1 MAGVIA
7 DAAIGPFP
15 QCDPGGTLDRAIFK
29 IDSLFSGD
37 GSGAS
42 HPYREMWKKIDSF
55 YEHNNWNELSN
66 NSLENVFTDIAGS
79 GYKKLPGD
87 TTSPLNVSPALVREA
102 AERWN
107 TYGWVNY
114 EEKKKDKVSTATKAA
129 RYLIIGSTV
138 VGGSFLGPLAFF
150 FEGL

>member
-1 MAGVIA
+1 MIVLKACSRISQDLDIKNFLGDRTKPLIA
-7 DAAIGPFP
+7 
-15 QCDPGGTLDRAIFK
+15 
-29 IDSLFSGD
+29 
-37 GSGAS
+37 
-42 HPYREMWKKIDSF
+42 
-55 YEHNNWNELSN
+55 
-66 NSLENVFTDIAGS
+66 
-79 GYKKLPGD
+79 
-87 TTSPLNVSPALVREA
+87 SPVAVREA